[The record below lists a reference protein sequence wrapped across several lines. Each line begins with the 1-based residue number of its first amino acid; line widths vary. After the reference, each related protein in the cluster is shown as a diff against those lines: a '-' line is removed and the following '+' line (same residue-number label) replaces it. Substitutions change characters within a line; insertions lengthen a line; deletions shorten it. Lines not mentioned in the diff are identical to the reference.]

1 MASTV
6 NSGGRRWCLLR
17 YTALTIRPHL
27 QSIIVCASV
36 PVTMPRVLFSTLL
49 LSSNVYQVEGGGVQR
64 LSRSVPHPTF
74 LFRVPSPPPVI
85 AVCLLFAHHRCW
97 VFHRNRVCPQSPGQ
111 GGCVRHGVQQ
121 RGLPAGE
128 GGGCGEGCH
137 ATPQS
142 TPGVRH
148 ACPASARALPVP

>member
-85 AVCLLFAHHRCW
+85 AVCACCLPTIAAGCFTGIVSAL
-97 VFHRNRVCPQSPGQ
+97 NRLGKVVVYDTEFNSGDYLREKVADVVKDAMRRLSPPQG
-111 GGCVRHGVQQ
+111 
-121 RGLPAGE
+121 
-128 GGGCGEGCH
+128 
-137 ATPQS
+137 
-142 TPGVRH
+142 
-148 ACPASARALPVP
+148 